1 MLNNNHAWHIRP
13 ASEILN
19 DHLACWNSGE
29 LPVSRK
35 TRNKKLLHANKYYE
49 RENKVFG
56 AAELGSFS
64 VVI

>member
-1 MLNNNHAWHIRP
+1 MA
-13 ASEILN
+13 ASDRN
-19 DHLACWNSGE
+19 GSDANCWNSGE
-29 LPVSRK
+29 LPVSMK
-35 TRNKKLLHANKYYE
+35 TRNKNLLHTNKYYA